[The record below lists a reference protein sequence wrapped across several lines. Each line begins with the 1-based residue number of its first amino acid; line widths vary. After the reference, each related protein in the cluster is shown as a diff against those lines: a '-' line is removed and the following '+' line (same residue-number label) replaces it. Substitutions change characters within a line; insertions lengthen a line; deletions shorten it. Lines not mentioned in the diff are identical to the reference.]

1 MIALRQALALLRG
14 RLHEFGMAWVLL
26 ALCVLFSVLTWSEQQ
41 PSGAAA
47 ADAIAERILAA
58 TPHPRVLVAIRDVP
72 DDVALADR
80 LVERLRSG
88 GATVVA
94 VAKGGPKD
102 ARDALRRA
110 AAEPPGLD
118 AIAGSAASMAWGV
131 FADLGTDFP
140 ALGEPALV
148 RPRSYRWPNFL
159 KAENLLNIANQ
170 IAVIAILAVG
180 MTLVI
185 LTGGIDLS
193 VGSIIALASVVTAIV
208 VRDWCGGA
216 GAGPGGM
223 LLAGLVGI
231 AVGAACGAVSG
242 GVVVAFGIPPF
253 IATLA
258 MMLVAGGTASMLA
271 RGESVYQL
279 PDGFIW
285 LGRGADLVGI
295 PNAVVAMLALYAL
308 AQFTMTRTT
317 FGRWVLAVGGNR
329 EAARLSGV
337 PVSATLVA
345 AYVLSGTLAAL
356 GGVVMASQLKSGSPN
371 FGQMY
376 ELVTIAAVVVGGTSL
391 AGGEGSMVGTLVGAL
406 VTAVINN
413 GMNLLG
419 IESYTQRV
427 VLGVVILGAVLVDR
441 LRRR

>member
-14 RLHEFGMAWVLL
+14 RLHELGMAWVLL

-80 LVERLRSG
+80 LVDRLRSG

-102 ARDALRRA
+102 ARDALGRV
-110 AAEPPGLD
+110 AAETPGLD

-131 FADLGTDFP
+131 FADVGTDFP
-140 ALGEPALV
+140 ALGAPALV

-208 VRDWCGGA
+208 IRDRCGGVA
-216 GAGPGGM
+216 AGPGGM
-223 LLAGLVGI
+223 VVAGLVGI

-258 MMLVAGGTASMLA
+258 MMLVAGGTASLLA

-279 PDGFIW
+279 PDGFMW

-295 PNAVVAMLALYAL
+295 PNAVVAMLTLYAL

-345 AYVLSGTLAAL
+345 AYVLSGALAAL

-376 ELVTIAAVVVGGTSL
+376 ELFTIAAVVVGGTSL
-391 AGGEGSMVGTLVGAL
+391 AGGEGSIVGTLVGAL

-427 VLGVVILGAVLVDR
+427 VLGLVILGAVLLDR

>member
-1 MIALRQALALLRG
+1 MIALRPTLALLRG
-14 RLHEFGMAWVLL
+14 RLHELGMAWVLL
-26 ALCVLFSVLTWSEQQ
+26 ALCGLFSVLTWSEQQ

-47 ADAIAERILAA
+47 ADAIAEQILAA

-80 LVERLRSG
+80 LVDRLRSG
-88 GATVVA
+88 GATVIA

-102 ARDALRRA
+102 ARDALGRV
-110 AAEPPGLD
+110 AAEPPRLD

-140 ALGEPALV
+140 ALGAPALV

-208 VRDWCGGA
+208 VRDGCGGVA
-216 GAGPGGM
+216 AGPGGM

-345 AYVLSGTLAAL
+345 AYVLSGALAAL

-376 ELVTIAAVVVGGTSL
+376 ELFTIAAVVVGGTSL

-441 LRRR
+441 IRRR

>member
-14 RLHEFGMAWVLL
+14 RLHELGMAWVLL

-80 LVERLRSG
+80 LVDRLRSG

-102 ARDALRRA
+102 ARDALGRV
-110 AAEPPGLD
+110 AAETPGLD
-118 AIAGSAASMAWGV
+118 AIGGGAASMAWGV
-131 FADLGTDFP
+131 FADVGTDFP
-140 ALGEPALV
+140 ALGAPALV

-208 VRDWCGGA
+208 IRDRCGGVA
-216 GAGPGGM
+216 AGPGGM
-223 LLAGLVGI
+223 VVAGLVGI

-258 MMLVAGGTASMLA
+258 MMLVAGGTASLLA

-279 PDGFIW
+279 PDGFMW

-295 PNAVVAMLALYAL
+295 PNAVVAMLTLYAL

-345 AYVLSGTLAAL
+345 AYVLSGALAAL

-376 ELVTIAAVVVGGTSL
+376 ELFTIAAVVVGGTSL
-391 AGGEGSMVGTLVGAL
+391 AGGEGSIVGTLVGAL

-427 VLGVVILGAVLVDR
+427 VLGLVILGAVLLDR

>member
-1 MIALRQALALLRG
+1 MIVLRQALALLRG
-14 RLHEFGMAWVLL
+14 RLHELGMAWVLL

-80 LVERLRSG
+80 LVDRLRSG

-102 ARDALRRA
+102 ARDALGRV
-110 AAEPPGLD
+110 AAETPGLD
-118 AIAGSAASMAWGV
+118 VIAGSAASMAWGV

-140 ALGEPALV
+140 ALGAPALV

-159 KAENLLNIANQ
+159 KSENLLNIANQ

-208 VRDWCGGA
+208 VRDWCGGVA
-216 GAGPGGM
+216 AGPGGM
-223 LLAGLVGI
+223 LMAGLVGI

-258 MMLVAGGTASMLA
+258 MMLVAGGTASLLA

-279 PDGFIW
+279 PDGFMW

-345 AYVLSGTLAAL
+345 AYVLSGALAAL

-376 ELVTIAAVVVGGTSL
+376 ELFTIAAVVVGGTSL
-391 AGGEGSMVGTLVGAL
+391 AGGEGSMIGTLVGAL

-441 LRRR
+441 IRRR